1 MWRRCILDIR
11 NCGLT
16 RGGGLLNSAWEQK
29 FVANWRLKATS
40 MWKKFS
46 EKQLSFTN
54 NATTQNWSGKDIF
67 PSVLE
72 KLHFAPRSAAVCLDN
87 LTCRRVVPFRHYAN
101 DALQGMQ
108 FDWQLG
114 LSVIQAVVDD
124 WLASLT
130 AATADPHCS
139 KSLSSFLPESFK
151 PTNWCM
157 CYSLPH
163 DRPNHRHLS
172 SSEVAPAKIIC
183 KSGLQQQRNSRTV
196 AEYHFLSY
204 TMQLCVE

>member
-1 MWRRCILDIR
+1 MDW
-11 NCGLT
+11 
-16 RGGGLLNSAWEQK
+16 RGGGDFWTVRGSKSLLPTGDW
-29 FVANWRLKATS
+29 
-40 MWKKFS
+40 
-46 EKQLSFTN
+46 KQLVCEKNSVKSSWVLPIMQQHKTGAERTFFRLSWKSFILLL
-54 NATTQNWSGKDIF
+54 ARPLCVG
-67 PSVLE
+67 
-72 KLHFAPRSAAVCLDN
+72 N

-183 KSGLQQQRNSRTV
+183 KSGPQQQRNSRTV